1 MSFVAAPIGTGIRV
15 FISNLPKIFPAIS
28 PAIARIVTVG
38 AVRGGQAA
46 ARTARAAGTAATAA
60 APKISRFG
68 SISKGSIAVTAAS
81 TAAGIGFITAITPL
95 TTPEGGTTTAIQE
108 ITKSAAEVSE
118 NLGSVL
124 EPIAKAI
131 GQNAGLLLLLGG
143 GIILVMLV
151 K

>member
-1 MSFVAAPIGTGIRV
+1 MSLVAPIAGTGLRGLIT
-15 FISNLPKIFPAIS
+15 NLPKTLIGVS
-28 PAIARIVTVG
+28 PAFARIITV
-38 AVRGGQAA
+38 GGQAA
-46 ARTARAAGTAATAA
+46 ARTARAAQTAATAT